1 MIFQILIIMY
11 IIFQVPELA
20 GFWLLT
26 LVLQLPLSFLLLF
39 NESMLIMPTE
49 RAMNILMVLFVV
61 FETIQGYRA
70 IKRMTEYQVNKFHL
84 HQFDEMSEMQDAQE
98 RGPEEI
104 GYRS

>member
-1 MIFQILIIMY
+1 MCL
-11 IIFQVPELA
+11 QVPELA

-26 LVLQLPLSFLLLF
+26 LVLQLPLAFVLLF

-49 RAMNILMVLFVV
+49 RAMNILMTLFVV

-70 IKRMTEYQVNKFHL
+70 IKTLTGHQVSKFHL
-84 HQFDEMSEMQDAQE
+84 HQFDELTDMQDTQE

-104 GYRS
+104 GFRS